1 LRGQIVRGDAEASA
15 DGDHGIAAVVRCVDG
30 LDSPGSSGVSRV
42 DVGTISAGSSSSDAT
57 AMLLEL
63 REVSVRFGGIT
74 ALDSVSFDVNRGQI
88 CGLIGPNGA
97 GKTTLFDVVSGVRR
111 PQRGWVSLDGVD
123 ISSFDPVKR
132 CQAGLRRTFQ
142 RFQMFGWLTVEDN
155 VLAAIEWHGGGGGF
169 VGDMVGWP
177 GRRRRERERRRL
189 VDEAL
194 ERCGLTGVRREFAG
208 SLPIGTAR
216 MVEFAR
222 ATVEPPKLLL
232 LDEPASGLHSD
243 EVARLGEQIMSI
255 RSETGCTVLL
265 VEHNAG
271 FVMQHCD
278 RVVVLALG
286 SVLADGFPSEIQ
298 NDAAVR
304 SAYLGEVVSE
314 GSSAE
319 AGS

>member
-1 LRGQIVRGDAEASA
+1 MQL
-15 DGDHGIAAVVRCVDG
+15 
-30 LDSPGSSGVSRV
+30 
-42 DVGTISAGSSSSDAT
+42 
-57 AMLLEL
+57 
-63 REVSVRFGGIT
+63 
-74 ALDSVSFDVNRGQI
+74 
-88 CGLIGPNGA
+88 
-97 GKTTLFDVVSGVRR
+97 VRR
-111 PQRGWVSLDGVD
+111 P
-123 ISSFDPVKR
+123 
-132 CQAGLRRTFQ
+132 GLRCGKQ
-142 RFQMFGWLTVEDN
+142 C
-155 VLAAIEWHGGGGGF
+155 
-169 VGDMVGWP
+169 
-177 GRRRRERERRRL
+177 
-189 VDEAL
+189 
-194 ERCGLTGVRREFAG
+194 ERCVRSAGIVLGLRGREGA
-208 SLPIGTAR
+208 LGTAR

-243 EVARLGEQIMSI
+243 EVARLGEQIMAI

>member
-1 LRGQIVRGDAEASA
+1 M
-15 DGDHGIAAVVRCVDG
+15 
-30 LDSPGSSGVSRV
+30 

-142 RFQMFGWLTVEDN
+142 RFQLFGWLTVEDN

-177 GRRRRERERRRL
+177 GRRRRERERLMRAHGASGRTFAGRVVQL
-189 VDEAL
+189 ITGSTGLDEFEWGVTLFGVHPDDLKDTVYTMRFDEAAAL
-194 ERCGLTGVRREFAG
+194 YAEFGPSYSGVVGPVEEVVAEVGLTG
-208 SLPIGTAR
+208 
-216 MVEFAR
+216 
-222 ATVEPPKLLL
+222 
-232 LDEPASGLHSD
+232 
-243 EVARLGEQIMSI
+243 
-255 RSETGCTVLL
+255 
-265 VEHNAG
+265 
-271 FVMQHCD
+271 
-278 RVVVLALG
+278 
-286 SVLADGFPSEIQ
+286 
-298 NDAAVR
+298 
-304 SAYLGEVVSE
+304 
-314 GSSAE
+314 
-319 AGS
+319 

>member
-1 LRGQIVRGDAEASA
+1 
-15 DGDHGIAAVVRCVDG
+15 
-30 LDSPGSSGVSRV
+30 
-42 DVGTISAGSSSSDAT
+42 
-57 AMLLEL
+57 
-63 REVSVRFGGIT
+63 
-74 ALDSVSFDVNRGQI
+74 
-88 CGLIGPNGA
+88 
-97 GKTTLFDVVSGVRR
+97 
-111 PQRGWVSLDGVD
+111 
-123 ISSFDPVKR
+123 
-132 CQAGLRRTFQ
+132 
-142 RFQMFGWLTVEDN
+142 
-155 VLAAIEWHGGGGGF
+155 
-169 VGDMVGWP
+169 
-177 GRRRRERERRRL
+177 
-189 VDEAL
+189 
-194 ERCGLTGVRREFAG
+194 
-208 SLPIGTAR
+208 

-243 EVARLGEQIMSI
+243 EVARLGEQIMAI